1 MTYLQLVQMLA
12 EKCGAVAPTTVLNQT
27 NEALRL
33 VNWIGDA
40 WNEVQSISTQ
50 WKWMRN
56 DFSFQTI
63 VDANKNAYPPTNDGL
78 GGPYVGLTDHAAWH
92 KDTFRLYRTS
102 VGRAGEV
109 FLKNWDYANWR
120 DVWGFG
126 VNATLLM
133 RPIVWAERPRDLA
146 IVFGAAPDAI
156 YTVSGEY
163 QRKPSI
169 MTMDADVPGVVAT
182 SDRGLPDRFHRIIV
196 YRAMMMYG
204 AYEAAPEV
212 RGEGQQNYST
222 MLSALKTAQLPQFSL
237 GGPLA

>member
-12 EKCGAVAPTTVLNQT
+12 EKCGATAPSTVISQSG
-27 NEALRL
+27 EALRL
-33 VNWIGDA
+33 VNWVADA
-40 WNEVQSISTQ
+40 WNEIQTMSQQ

-56 DFSFQTI
+56 EFSFQTI
-63 VDANKNAYPPTNDGL
+63 VDVNKNAYTPSSDGS
-78 GGPYVGLTDHAAWH
+78 GNPNVGLTDHSEWH
-92 KDTFRLYRTS
+92 KDTFRLYLTS
-102 VGRAGEV
+102 TGRAGEV

-146 IVFGAAPDAI
+146 IVFGAAPNAI
-156 YTVSGEY
+156 YTITGEY
-163 QRKPSI
+163 QRKPLVMS
-169 MTMDADVPGVVAT
+169 MNTDVPGVVAVT
-182 SDRGLPDRFHRIIV
+182 DRGLPDRFHRLIV

-204 AYEAAPEV
+204 AYEAAAEV

-222 MLSALKTAQLPQFSL
+222 MLSALKADQLPSFSL
-237 GGPLA
+237 GGALA